1 MRVVLEK
8 NQTKI
13 VLNATSAARVKLV
26 LELVVNVQCVLGA
39 STVRVI
45 WILVHVKIVPVV
57 LAKKAKAKLLVCPAF
72 LEHFKILQV
81 KLRVKRALKI

>member
-1 MRVVLEK
+1 MLVVLEK
-8 NQTKI
+8 NQTKV

-45 WILVHVKIVPVV
+45 WILVHAMSVPLV
-57 LAKKAKAKLLVCPAF
+57 LAKKAKAKLHASPAF